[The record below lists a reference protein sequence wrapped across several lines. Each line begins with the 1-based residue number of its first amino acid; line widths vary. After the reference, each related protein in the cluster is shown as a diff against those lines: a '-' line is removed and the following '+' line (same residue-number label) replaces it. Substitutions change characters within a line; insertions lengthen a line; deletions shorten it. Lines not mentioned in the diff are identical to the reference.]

1 MRDHTSLFA
10 WQEARKV
17 SQRVILL
24 AQTHWRPHLKAVY
37 DQLQR
42 SALSVQL
49 NIAEGY
55 ALSRPSLFCRHLRI
69 AYGSAIET
77 NELLEHLAEF
87 LPNERDEIEQIK
99 ASSQRSQRLLLGL
112 LHRETGKKATR

>member
-24 AQTHWRPHLKAVY
+24 AQNHWRPYLKAVY
-37 DQLQR
+37 DQLLR
-42 SALSVQL
+42 AALSVQL

-55 ALSRPSLFCRHLRI
+55 ALSSPPLFRRHLRI

-77 NELLEHLAEF
+77 YELLEHLAEF
-87 LPNERDEIEQIK
+87 QPTQLDEIQQIK
-99 ASSQRSQRLLLGL
+99 AISQRSQRLL
-112 LHRETGKKATR
+112 